1 VSAVPQV
8 LPNYG
13 IDADRVLAVDGPLAA
28 LRRRV
33 DGRYAVDEFG
43 GDPNLMDLLAPL
55 AAPIRV
61 VVERGEHL
69 PQTGPALLVANRGIG
84 VLEPVVLGQAVRHAV
99 GRRLRV
105 IGAPEVPVV
114 GPTLRKLGAIGYR
127 ADDVAAMLRAGHLA
141 AAPLGPTW
149 YRHGAGEP
157 PGELLVAT
165 LGFPVIP
172 IGVRAIGPLGVPVR
186 GWRVVVGAPLLPPAG
201 TDPEDLLAAAEL
213 AEEVRSA
220 VSGLLADPA

>member
-1 VSAVPQV
+1 VSTPQV

-13 IDADRVLAVDGPLAA
+13 IDADRVLTVDSLGSAI
-28 LRRRV
+28 RRRI

-43 GDPNLMDLLAPL
+43 GDPHLMDLFAPL
-55 AAPIRV
+55 AAPVRV
-61 VVERGEHL
+61 VVEHGEHL
-69 PQTGPALLVANRGIG
+69 PRSGPALLVSNRGLG
-84 VLEPVVLGQAVRHAV
+84 ALEPIVLVQAVRRAV

-105 IGAPEVPVV
+105 IGAPELSVV
-114 GPTLRKLGAIGYR
+114 GPLFRKLGAIGYR
-127 ADDVAAMLRAGHLA
+127 PDDVAAMLRAGHLA

-157 PGELLVAT
+157 PSELLLAT

-172 IGVRAIGPLGVPVR
+172 IGIQAIGPFGVPAR
-186 GWRVVVGAPLLPPAG
+186 GWRVIVGAPLLPPAG

-213 AEEVRSA
+213 AEEVRRA
-220 VSGLLADPA
+220 VRGLLDPT